1 MCLRLRHC
9 KWDLARDSR
18 QDHGM
23 TFNLVNALI
32 VCALVGSV
40 LVLMHQGERLFP
52 MIAVVVAVLQ
62 ALIAFDILELS
73 LRKYRIDVILPALLV
88 LSSAICWSR
97 TTAKTA
103 TTAATVVL
111 FVGSIQL
118 LSAIDMLR

>member
-1 MCLRLRHC
+1 
-9 KWDLARDSR
+9 
-18 QDHGM
+18 M
-23 TFNLVNALI
+23 TFHLVNVLI

-40 LVLMHQGERLFP
+40 LVVMQSGDRVFP
-52 MIAVVVAVLQ
+52 MIAVVAAGLQ

-88 LSSAICWSR
+88 VSAAICWSR
-97 TTAKTA
+97 ASAKIA

-111 FVGSIQL
+111 FVGAIQL